1 MITKSLLS
9 KCLTIG
15 LIVLSWNAEGQ
26 GDCKKSKI
34 TFEAIDAV
42 GTTETGLVKLDFKGQ
57 PNDRFVLS
65 LIGPRRYINHDFK
78 EHELKSLSRG
88 SHILIIGGRNEADNF
103 CQEYFQFIIK

>member
-1 MITKSLLS
+1 M
-9 KCLTIG
+9 
-15 LIVLSWNAEGQ
+15 SWNAKGQ

-65 LIGPRRYINHDFK
+65 LIGSKRYINHDFK
-78 EHELKSLSRG
+78 ELELERLSKG
-88 SHILIIGGRNEADNF
+88 SYILIIGGRNETDNF
-103 CQEYFQFIIK
+103 CQEHFEFSIK